1 MLPRWHSSVSKI
13 KSHRTLGWKVGQHYL
28 NLNFLISKGAVT
40 VCLIELYVLLK
51 SEMCLSSSAQPHLWA
66 TVQQTW
72 SPRATAHV
80 RRFKAAWEPLEGL
93 RGKEDAPCPWVSR
106 GSAAHP
112 FVSSWP
118 LPLREIRSRG
128 WEGLM
133 GWAEREGR
141 RGLAEEAIPN
151 TPVGQP
157 WLLQLENS
165 PDLGPRW
172 QWPEVGWK
180 AVAP

>member
-1 MLPRWHSSVSKI
+1 
-13 KSHRTLGWKVGQHYL
+13 
-28 NLNFLISKGAVT
+28 
-40 VCLIELYVLLK
+40 
-51 SEMCLSSSAQPHLWA
+51 
-66 TVQQTW
+66 
-72 SPRATAHV
+72 
-80 RRFKAAWEPLEGL
+80 
-93 RGKEDAPCPWVSR
+93 
-106 GSAAHP
+106 
-112 FVSSWP
+112 
-118 LPLREIRSRG
+118 
-128 WEGLM
+128 M

-151 TPVGQP
+151 TPVGRP